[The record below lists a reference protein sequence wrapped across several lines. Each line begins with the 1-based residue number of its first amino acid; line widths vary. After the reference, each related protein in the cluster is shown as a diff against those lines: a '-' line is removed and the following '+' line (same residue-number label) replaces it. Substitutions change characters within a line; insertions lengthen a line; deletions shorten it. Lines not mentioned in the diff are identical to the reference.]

1 MPATRVHLVRHGEVH
16 NPGGVLYGRL
26 PHFHLSENGKKMAR
40 AAALA
45 LKEAGIQPTKLI
57 VSPLLR
63 TQQSAEP
70 IAELFSTKPD
80 LDERIIEPFNFFE
93 GRKVSAKT
101 VLLRPHLAFHLRNP
115 MQPSWGESYVSV
127 VARMMEAMRDA
138 AESTKS
144 GDVVFVTHQ
153 LPIWMVHRHLKGDK
167 LAHNPAKRRCAL
179 SSITSFEFEGGN
191 FTEIGYIEPA
201 ADFSKIDKG
210 AV

>member
-1 MPATRVHLVRHGEVH
+1 MPATHIHLVRHGEVH

-26 PHFHLSENGKKMAR
+26 PHFHLSENGKKMAE

-45 LKEAGIQPTKLI
+45 LADAGVKPCKLL

-70 IAELFSTKPD
+70 IAKKFSLEPD
-80 LDERIIEPFNFFE
+80 LDERLIEPYNIFE

-101 VLLRPHLAFHLRNP
+101 VLLRPHLVFHLRNP

-127 VARMMEAMRDA
+127 VERMMEALRET
-138 AESTKS
+138 AESVS
-144 GDVVFVTHQ
+144 DGHIVVVTHQ
-153 LPIWMVHRHLKGDK
+153 LPIWMVHRHLAGAR
-167 LAHNPAKRRCAL
+167 LAHNPSQRRCSL
-179 SSITSFEFEGGN
+179 SSITTFEYHDGKFKEVS
-191 FTEIGYIEPA
+191 YVEPA
-201 ADFSKIDKG
+201 ANLARIDKG

>member
-1 MPATRVHLVRHGEVH
+1 MPATHIHLVRHGEVH

-26 PHFHLSENGKKMAR
+26 PHFHLSENGKKMAE

-45 LKEAGIQPTKLI
+45 LADAGVKPAKLL

-70 IAELFSTKPD
+70 IAKKFSLVPD
-80 LDERIIEPFNFFE
+80 LDERLIEPYNIFE

-101 VLLRPHLAFHLRNP
+101 VLLRPHLVFHLRNP

-127 VARMMEAMRDA
+127 VERMMEALRET
-138 AESTKS
+138 AESVS
-144 GDVVFVTHQ
+144 DGHVVVVTHQ
-153 LPIWMVHRHLKGDK
+153 LPIWMVHRHLAGAR
-167 LAHNPAKRRCAL
+167 LAHNPSQRRCSL
-179 SSITSFEFEGGN
+179 SSITTFEYHDGKFKEVS
-191 FTEIGYIEPA
+191 YLEPA
-201 ADFSKIDKG
+201 ANLARIDKG

>member
-26 PHFHLSENGKKMAR
+26 PHFHLSENGKKMAS

-45 LKEAGIQPTKLI
+45 LQEAGIQPSKLI

-70 IAELFSTKPD
+70 IAELFNTKPD

-93 GRKVSAKT
+93 GRKVTAKT

-127 VARMMEAMRDA
+127 VSRMMEAMREA
-138 AESTKS
+138 AETTKS

-153 LPIWMVHRHLKGDK
+153 LPIWMVHRHLKGAK

-179 SSITSFEFEGGN
+179 SSITSFEFDAGK
-191 FTEIGYIEPA
+191 FTEVGYLEPA
-201 ADFSKIDKG
+201 SDFSKIDKG

>member
-1 MPATRVHLVRHGEVH
+1 MPTTRVHLVRHGEVH

-26 PHFHLSENGKKMAR
+26 PHFHLSENGKKMAS

-45 LKEAGIQPTKLI
+45 LKDAGIQPSKLI

-70 IAELFSTKPD
+70 IAELFDTKPD

-93 GRKVSAKT
+93 GRKVTAKT

-127 VARMMEAMRDA
+127 VSRMMEAMREA
-138 AESTKS
+138 AEATKS

-153 LPIWMVHRHLKGDK
+153 LPIWMVHRHLNGAR

-179 SSITSFEFEGGN
+179 SSITSFEFEAGS
-191 FTEIGYIEPA
+191 FTEVGYIEPA
-201 ADFSKIDKG
+201 SDFSKIDKG